1 VAALSAA
8 AFTAFVRRT
17 APTAW
22 FVLDV
27 SAQVAHHDFSKIE

>member
-8 AFTAFVRRT
+8 AFTAVVRRT
-17 APTAW
+17 APTEW

-27 SAQVAHHDFSKIE
+27 SAPAAHHDFSKIE